1 MNTEDLKKFN
11 CRYVDTFEYC
21 DKKYIMGVQILE
33 NGINYRY
40 FEANE
45 NISEVT
51 DKKLL
56 EEFRKNHET
65 HSDVEFL

>member
-1 MNTEDLKKFN
+1 MNSDLI
-11 CRYVDTFEYC
+11 
-21 DKKYIMGVQILE
+21 DKILD

-40 FEANE
+40 FEVNK

-56 EEFRKNHET
+56 DKFRKNHET
-65 HSDVEFL
+65 HSDVEFI